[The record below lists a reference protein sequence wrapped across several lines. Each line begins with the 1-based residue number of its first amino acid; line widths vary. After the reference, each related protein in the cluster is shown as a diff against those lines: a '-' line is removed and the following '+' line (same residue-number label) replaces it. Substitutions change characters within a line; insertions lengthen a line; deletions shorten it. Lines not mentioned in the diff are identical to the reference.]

1 VVIVLCVGVCVFFS
15 RPKENGTVAY
25 KENEGSRRCR
35 VEVSRCVYHHLTL
48 NVFIHIF
55 VALLHTILYSIF
67 CVLYILLGGGVV
79 CLSELVI
86 LSDVMERTRER
97 SKEPALYIVMPSPS
111 EEQTNPT
118 ARTRTHPAQK
128 IHNNKS

>member
-1 VVIVLCVGVCVFFS
+1 MRLPSSNPECIYTYIF
-15 RPKENGTVAY
+15 GT
-25 KENEGSRRCR
+25 
-35 VEVSRCVYHHLTL
+35 
-48 NVFIHIF
+48 
-55 VALLHTILYSIF
+55 TILCSIF

-86 LSDVMERTRER
+86 LSDVMERPRER
-97 SKEPALYIVMPSPS
+97 SKDRLYIVMPSPS